1 MLVNSLAKFKD
12 YVQTTAGFNFN
23 QIEQHLLKVQLT
35 DLTRIFGATFIAAM
49 DTRWNNGAP
58 SPALSAHESAVISL
72 LQTAQ
77 ANLGYVKALPF
88 LSVQNTSSGAA
99 QAESQTNKPLF
110 KWQKLEIEDGAL
122 ENAWD
127 AIESAVLYL
136 IANRAESAFS
146 TWKDSAAETAQ
157 LSYFLNSASDFNTYY
172 GIANSRRTYEAVKS
186 SMRDAE
192 QLYLKSVLGL
202 ALFNAIKA
210 SVLARNVS
218 ENNALLLPMIKAAV
232 ANYTMATAIY
242 KGDFK
247 FDENGA
253 RLVST
258 ISTGGSDTSKVKG
271 LADPTTKRDISMKCM
286 ELGQNYLSEL
296 SKYLEDNATTYP
308 LYVPTTDVQFDNST
322 GASFLI

>member
-23 QIEQHLLKVQLT
+23 QIEQHLLKAQLT
-35 DLTRIFGATFIAAM
+35 DLTRIFGASFIAAM

-99 QAESQTNKPLF
+99 QAETQTNKPLF

-122 ENAWD
+122 ENAWE
-127 AIESAVLYL
+127 AIESAILYL
-136 IANRAESAFS
+136 IANRTESAFS
-146 TWKDSAAETAQ
+146 TWKDSDAENAQ
-157 LSYFLNSASDFNTYY
+157 LAYFINYAADFNNYY

-192 QLYLKSVLGL
+192 QVHVKRVLGL
-202 ALFNAIKA
+202 PLFNAIKA
-210 SVLARNVS
+210 EVLARNVS
-218 ENNALLLPMIKAAV
+218 SDNAIILEMIKASV
-232 ANYTMATAIY
+232 ANITMGTAIY
-242 KGDFK
+242 KGDFR

-258 ISTGGSDTSKVKG
+258 NSTGSDTSKIKG
-271 LADPTTKRDISMKCM
+271 LADPTTKRDISTTCM
-286 ELGQNYLSEL
+286 ELGRNYLMEL
-296 SKYLEDNATTYP
+296 SQYLEDNATTYP